1 MNGWFAKVDMSNV
14 GDATFK
20 GKITFNQVIQGTAYR
35 ALWGDICEFN
45 SADKY
50 YEAGTLLQFGGNN
63 EFTIAKDKVNAVVT
77 NVDTAGFIL
86 NNAENLENPT
96 PIALMGRVL
105 VRVEGEV
112 KKFDRLYLSKEV
124 EGKACNIPNGE
135 AIGTAIADS
144 KDGKVLANIRALF

>member
-1 MNGWFAKVDMSNV
+1 MSNV

-105 VRVEGEV
+105 VKVEGEV
-112 KKFDRLYLSKEV
+112 KKFDRLYLSKEI
-124 EGKACNIPNGE
+124 EGKASNIPNGE